1 MTAPSASSLSVDLK
15 RLLLEAENGQRL
27 TLADVEQR
35 LRGRG
40 FALLMMLLA
49 VPFLLPSIPGLSTP
63 FGLAIMLMGARVMV
77 GLNPWLPKFIL
88 ERPLSPA
95 MMERILRGLLGIA
108 RRMERFVRPRMDF
121 LRRWPG
127 MKNLIGFGITLSAFF
142 LLLPLPIPFTNTFP
156 ALAILLLAAGMME
169 RDGVCVLI
177 GYAMG
182 VLAWGYL
189 GLWLWLGKS
198 GLDWF
203 TMKGGV

>member
-1 MTAPSASSLSVDLK
+1 MSAPTATSSLSLDLK
-15 RLLLEAENGQRL
+15 RLLLEAENGQKL
-27 TLADVEQR
+27 TLSDVEQR

-77 GLNPWLPKFIL
+77 GRSPWLPKFIL

-95 MMERILRGLLGIA
+95 LMEKILRGLLGIA
-108 RRMERFVRPRMDF
+108 RRMERFVRPRLDF

-127 MKNLIGFGITLSAFF
+127 MMNLIGFGITLSAFF
-142 LLLPLPIPFTNTFP
+142 LLLPLPIPFTNTLP

-177 GYAMG
+177 GYGMG
-182 VLAWGYL
+182 ALAWGYL
-189 GLWLWLGKS
+189 GLWLYLGKS

-203 TMKGGV
+203 VTRGG